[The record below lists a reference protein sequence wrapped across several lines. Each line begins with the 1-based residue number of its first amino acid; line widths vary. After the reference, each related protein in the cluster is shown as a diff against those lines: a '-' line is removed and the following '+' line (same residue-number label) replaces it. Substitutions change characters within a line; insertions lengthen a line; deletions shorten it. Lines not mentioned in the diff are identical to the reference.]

1 MADRLEGDI
10 GPDAFTRDP
19 LVLDSF
25 ADPFADLIEPFSRR
39 GVDLGL
45 DRLQAALAELGHP
58 ERQFA
63 TVQVAGTNGKGS
75 IATLVHSSLLAAGI
89 DAGLYTSPHLVSWCE
104 RIRIGPS
111 PISEAALRH
120 KLLALQSLAQRQR
133 LTPFELVTAA
143 AFCAFARA
151 GCPLVVLEVGLGGR
165 LDATTCHPDRGV
177 VGFGSIGLDHSE
189 FLGPTAAAIAAEKAG
204 VLQPGCTAVSAAQSA
219 EVAAV
224 LQERAA
230 ACGAELRWV
239 EPLDLGQWALGIP
252 GAIQASNGA
261 VALGLL
267 HALSERGWAIS
278 ASAIRT
284 GFAQARWPGRLQ
296 QFHWR
301 GQELLLDGA
310 HNPPAAQVLR
320 LELDRRSP
328 TKGDAKTGRHWVLG
342 MLANK
347 AGPEILE
354 ILLAPGDRAW
364 IVPVPGHASWSPEAL
379 QAACP
384 AWSQALQS
392 APTIELALSQASA
405 ARQEAAAGQAA
416 PPVLV
421 AGSLYLIGHLLATAP
436 PELRQSDEL
445 QSDLHGPIPAAPST
459 GSNLGLATRP
469 GDEPGGQPGQHAG
482 AGDRAGPRL

>member
-1 MADRLEGDI
+1 LADH
-10 GPDAFTRDP
+10 
-19 LVLDSF
+19 F

-58 ERQFA
+58 EGQFA
-63 TVQVAGTNGKGS
+63 AVQVAGTNGKGS

-104 RIRIGPS
+104 RIRIGNS

-120 KLLALQSLAQRQR
+120 QLLALQDLGQRHQ

-143 AFCAFARA
+143 AFCAFAQA

-189 FLGPTAAAIAAEKAG
+189 FLGPTTAAIAAEKAG
-204 VLQPGCTAVSAAQSA
+204 VLQRGCTALSAAQSP

-230 ACGAELRWV
+230 ATGAELRWV
-239 EPLDLGQWALGIP
+239 DPLDLGHWALGIP

-261 VALGLL
+261 VALGML
-267 HALSERGWAIS
+267 HALTERGWAIS
-278 ASAIRT
+278 DSAIRT

-296 QFHWR
+296 QLHWR
-301 GQELLLDGA
+301 GHDLLLDGA
-310 HNPPAAQVLR
+310 HNPPAAEVLR
-320 LELDRRSP
+320 LELDRRSANQ
-328 TKGDAKTGRHWVLG
+328 GAAQARRHWVLG

-347 AGPEILE
+347 AAPEILE
-354 ILLAPGDRAW
+354 ILLATGDRAW
-364 IVPVPGHASWSPEAL
+364 IVPVPGHTSWSTEAL
-379 QAACP
+379 RAACP
-384 AWSQALQS
+384 AWSQALES
-392 APTIELALSQASA
+392 APDLETAISQSTTAGKA
-405 ARQEAAAGQAA
+405 NAAGQVT

-421 AGSLYLIGHLLATAP
+421 AGSLYLIGHLLATVAR
-436 PELRQSDEL
+436 E
-445 QSDLHGPIPAAPST
+445 
-459 GSNLGLATRP
+459 
-469 GDEPGGQPGQHAG
+469 
-482 AGDRAGPRL
+482 

>member
-1 MADRLEGDI
+1 LA
-10 GPDAFTRDP
+10 DP
-19 LVLDSF
+19 L

-63 TVQVAGTNGKGS
+63 AVQVAGTNGKGS

-89 DAGLYTSPHLVSWCE
+89 NAGLYTSPHLVSWCE
-104 RIRIGPS
+104 RIRIGTS
-111 PISEAALRH
+111 PISEATLRH
-120 KLLALQSLAQRQR
+120 QLQTLQSLGQRHR
-133 LTPFELVTAA
+133 LTPFELVTAG
-143 AFCAFARA
+143 AFCAFATA

-189 FLGPTAAAIAAEKAG
+189 FLGATAAAIAAEKAG
-204 VLQPGCTAVSAAQSA
+204 VLQRGCTAISAAQSP

-224 LQERAA
+224 LQQRAA

-239 EPLDLGQWALGIP
+239 EPLDLGPWAMGIP

-261 VALGLL
+261 VALGML
-267 HALSERGWAIS
+267 HTLSEQGWAIS
-278 ASAIRT
+278 DSAIRT

-296 QFHWR
+296 QHQWR
-301 GQELLLDGA
+301 GHELLLDGA

-320 LELDRRSP
+320 LELDRRSANQDD
-328 TKGDAKTGRHWVLG
+328 GQAGRHWVLG
-342 MLANK
+342 MLTNK

-354 ILLAPGDRAW
+354 ILLAQGDRAW
-364 IVPVPGHASWSPEAL
+364 IVPVPGHASWSAEAL

-392 APTIELALSQASA
+392 AQDLDTALEQATA
-405 ARQEAAAGQAA
+405 AGQDSAAGQAP

-421 AGSLYLIGHLLATAP
+421 AGSLYLIGHLLARVAR
-436 PELRQSDEL
+436 E
-445 QSDLHGPIPAAPST
+445 
-459 GSNLGLATRP
+459 
-469 GDEPGGQPGQHAG
+469 
-482 AGDRAGPRL
+482 